1 MPFGQGPRNC
11 LGMRFGLLE
20 IKVAMIKILK
30 RYTILPSE
38 KTKEPVCFD
47 ASSVVTYAKDG
58 LFLTL
63 ERRT

>member
-1 MPFGQGPRNC
+1 MPFGLGPRNC

-20 IKVAMIKILK
+20 VKVAAIKILK

-47 ASSVVTYAKDG
+47 ASTVVTYAKDG

>member
-1 MPFGQGPRNC
+1 MPFGNGPHNC
-11 LGMRFGLLE
+11 IGMRLALLE
-20 IKVAMIKILK
+20 TKMAMTKILK

-38 KTKEPVCFD
+38 KTREPVCFD
-47 ASSVVTYAKDG
+47 PSSIVTYAKDG